1 MRKVWQTIQ
10 DIVLFV
16 PALLVISAM
25 VVTIWVTDIFKKHQP
40 PKQGRL

>member
-16 PALLVISAM
+16 PAVIVILAM
-25 VVTIWVTDIFKKHQP
+25 VVTIWVADFFKK
-40 PKQGRL
+40 